1 MNLDLI
7 GEHPELGMFF
17 EHMTR
22 LPLEKVTPMV
32 PPGGAGIGMHVI
44 PVYGFAYFID
54 YLVLNTVEFWTGSNP
69 LASGDSYYEQ
79 DAQGNSIA
87 AVKNED
93 GSLSVELTSAKGEK
107 ANLILQRDENVV
119 RALDANGEL
128 VAQYDIEK

>member
-1 MNLDLI
+1 
-7 GEHPELGMFF
+7 
-17 EHMTR
+17 
-22 LPLEKVTPMV
+22 
-32 PPGGAGIGMHVI
+32 MHVI